1 MEGGREGEGGRLGL
15 GKSAGRGKQA
25 GGPLCRSV
33 PDLLADTSGQQE
45 TLPHYELGVKM
56 PPAST

>member
-33 PDLLADTSGQQE
+33 PDLLADTSGQQ
-45 TLPHYELGVKM
+45 
-56 PPAST
+56 